1 MARPRFRPAAN
12 HSIRRIVSFLQSPQ
26 RIWLDIAVGVVLV
39 SMLVFGSIGIYRL
52 NNDAREREFASA
64 LAQQGQTLSTGFGC
78 VACHT
83 VDGSPGVG
91 PSWQG
96 MWGRTETLTNGN
108 TIVVDEAYF
117 RESLKDPARKLVA
130 GYPNVMLRY
139 FLEEDEI
146 QALIEFAKQLSPQQ

>member
-1 MARPRFRPAAN
+1 M
-12 HSIRRIVSFLQSPQ
+12 SFIHSPQ
-26 RIWLDIAVGVVLV
+26 RIWLDIAVGIVLI

-52 NNDAREREFASA
+52 NNDARERELSSA
-64 LAQQGQTLSTGFGC
+64 LAQRGQELSTGLGC

-117 RESLKDPARKLVA
+117 RESLIEPPRKMVA

-139 FLEEDEI
+139 FLEEEEI
-146 QALIEFAKQLSPQQ
+146 IALMEFAKQLTPPQQQ

>member
-1 MARPRFRPAAN
+1 
-12 HSIRRIVSFLQSPQ
+12 VSFIHSPQ
-26 RIWLDIAVGVVLV
+26 RIWLDIAVGIVLI

-52 NNDAREREFASA
+52 NNDARERELASA
-64 LAQQGQTLSTGFGC
+64 LATRGQSLSTDLGC

-108 TIVVDEAYF
+108 TVVVDEAYF
-117 RESLKDPARKLVA
+117 RESLVDPPRKLVA

-139 FLEEDEI
+139 FLEDEEI
-146 QALIEFAKQLSPQQ
+146 TALMEFAKQLSPPAADTP

>member
-1 MARPRFRPAAN
+1 M
-12 HSIRRIVSFLQSPQ
+12 SFIHSPQ
-26 RIWLDIAVGVVLV
+26 RIWLDIAVGIVLS

-52 NNDAREREFASA
+52 SNDARERELNSA
-64 LAQQGQTLSTGFGC
+64 LAQRGQELSTGLGC

-117 RESLKDPARKLVA
+117 RESLIEPPRKMVA

-139 FLEEDEI
+139 FLEEEEI
-146 QALIEFAKQLSPQQ
+146 IALMEFAKQLTPPQQQ

>member
-1 MARPRFRPAAN
+1 M
-12 HSIRRIVSFLQSPQ
+12 SFLKSPQ
-26 RIWLDIAVGVVLV
+26 RIWLDIAVGIVLV

-52 NNDAREREFASA
+52 NNDARERELSSA
-64 LAQQGQTLSTGFGC
+64 LAQQGQTLSTGLGC

-108 TIVVDEAYF
+108 TVIVDEAYF
-117 RESLKDPARKLVA
+117 RESLVDPPRKMVA

-139 FLEEDEI
+139 FLEDEEI
-146 QALIEFAKQLSPQQ
+146 IALMEFAKQLSPQD